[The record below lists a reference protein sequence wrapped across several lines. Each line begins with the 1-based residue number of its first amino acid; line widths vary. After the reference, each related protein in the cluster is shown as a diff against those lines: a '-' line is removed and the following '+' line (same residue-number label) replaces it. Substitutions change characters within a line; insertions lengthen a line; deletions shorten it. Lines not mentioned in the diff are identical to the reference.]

1 LEMWLQAM
9 QQKVEAH
16 SAAAVKPVVKK
27 KRRL

>member
-1 LEMWLQAM
+1 MWLQAM

-16 SAAAVKPVVKK
+16 NSAAVKPVVKK